1 MDNFFE
7 RFPDLKCCENDIE
20 KGLKLIIE
28 TYKNKGKDIWEVL
41 TRPGRKAI
49 PGARFEFGDKL
60 KAGQTIILSGATGIG
75 SGPHLHFEVLINGS
89 NVNPKTWLQ
98 Q

>member
-1 MDNFFE
+1 MVDHGGGVVTLYQHCKSGSFNFS
-7 RFPDLKCCENDIE
+7 
-20 KGLKLIIE
+20 
-28 TYKNKGKDIWEVL
+28 V
-41 TRPGRKAI
+41 
-49 PGARFEFGDKL
+49 GDRV
-60 KAGQTIILSGATGIG
+60 KAGQTIILSGSSGIG